1 MTIGNHLRQFQGLL
15 GEGQTNSVLFGIL
28 LGFCVVKIKSS
39 DTFRLRIVD
48 FYNVFRLVEPTY
60 PWKVLY
66 NRHVWPFKFRLSV
79 FFC

>member
-1 MTIGNHLRQFQGLL
+1 MLVMVEVHAVGGDIRNIRLRYLRQFQGLL

-48 FYNVFRLVEPTY
+48 FYNVFRLVAPTY
-60 PWKVLY
+60 P
-66 NRHVWPFKFRLSV
+66 
-79 FFC
+79 